1 MKINYKCFV
10 CGKICKDLFSLT
22 SHINRN
28 KKDHNLTTKEYFD
41 KYLKEATDGICKLC
55 GKDTK
60 YKGFTTGYNDYCSE
74 KCLMNSEQMKEK
86 IRVGMAN
93 SKYYQETL
101 KSDAYHKHLSEG
113 IKNSDYIKDTVKT
126 KEYRDNMSKSVKNS
140 EKFKIAHNTDTY
152 RELRSK
158 IMTKNIQEG
167 KIACHYKYDDIL
179 FFSKP
184 EVAYY
189 IWLKNHN
196 IDFKYQNKTLTYE
209 FDGKIKTYIPDF
221 EVEGELVEIKGLHF
235 FEDKNPNKKMINPYK
250 RNDKPEKVKYRDE
263 LMEAKH
269 QCMIK
274 NNVKIIT
281 DYTIYMNY
289 ITENFGENYL
299 ETLKI

>member
-1 MKINYKCFV
+1 MKIEYKCSV
-10 CGKICKDLFSLT
+10 CGKICKDLFGLT
-22 SHINRN
+22 SHINR

-41 KYLKEATDGICKLC
+41 KYLKKDTDGICKLC

-60 YKGFTTGYNDYCSE
+60 YKDFITGYNEYCSE
-74 KCLMNSEQMKEK
+74 KCLMNSEEMKEK
-86 IRVGMAN
+86 IRVGMKN
-93 SKYYQETL
+93 SKSYQKTL
-101 KSDAYHKHLSEG
+101 KSDDYHKHLSEG
-113 IKNSDYIKDTVKT
+113 IKNSDYIKTTVKT

-140 EKFKIAHNTDTY
+140 EKHKKSHNTPEYLKNLSERT
-152 RELRSK
+152 
-158 IMTKNIQEG
+158 TKAIKEG
-167 KIACHYKYDDIL
+167 KMSSKYKYDDIL

-235 FEDKNPNKKMINPYK
+235 FEDKDPNKKMINPYK
-250 RNDKPEKVKYRDE
+250 RNDEPEKVKYRDD

-281 DYTIYMNY
+281 DFTIYMNY
-289 ITENFGENYL
+289 IYENFGENYL
-299 ETLKI
+299 EMLIV

>member
-1 MKINYKCFV
+1 MKIDYKCSV
-10 CGKICKDLFSLT
+10 CGKICKDLFGLT

-41 KYLKEATDGICKLC
+41 KYLKETTDGICKLC

-93 SKYYQETL
+93 SKQYQETL
-101 KSDAYHKHLSEG
+101 KSDDYHKHLSEG
-113 IKNSDYIKDTVKT
+113 IKNSDYIKITVKT

-140 EKFKIAHNTDTY
+140 EHHKKSHNTPEYLKNLSERT
-152 RELRSK
+152 
-158 IMTKNIQEG
+158 TKAIKEG
-167 KIACHYKYDDIL
+167 KMSSKYKYDDIL

-235 FEDKNPNKKMINPYK
+235 FEDKDPNKKMINPYK

-289 ITENFGENYL
+289 INENFGVNYL